1 MASGRGLTADPYRK
15 PCSPTGGLRGSDAPG
30 WPQPREGPLTR
41 PTSTILPRRAWLAPS
56 IPRNRPRSD

>member
-30 WPQPREGPLTR
+30 R
-41 PTSTILPRRAWLAPS
+41 P
-56 IPRNRPRSD
+56 